1 MRGVMA
7 AIPLAR
13 SAAMSTWRTSAIV
26 SIAGFSLI
34 ECLVALVVL
43 AMGMLG
49 TATLILEGLRNAHL
63 ALLRTQA
70 VNLVSDMIERI
81 RANPSAGPAYECA
94 AYTAG
99 AADAGGP
106 AEHGCASNDAVL
118 GTLCTPAEL
127 AEDDLARW
135 VRAARATLP
144 QNDDA
149 CAANVSYIAAGA
161 AGDVARYRVSVS
173 WLARGEPAPLMYESD
188 LLLASLR

>member
-1 MRGVMA
+1 MRGVIGG
-7 AIPLAR
+7 IPRAR
-13 SAAMSTWRTSAIV
+13 SAATPTRRSAAIV

-99 AADAGGP
+99 DSDAGGP
-106 AEHGCASNDAVL
+106 AEHGCASDDANL
-118 GTLCTPAEL
+118 AMPCTPIEL

-135 VRAARATLP
+135 VRAARASLP

-149 CAANVSYIAAGA
+149 CAANVSYIAAGT
-161 AGDVARYRVSVS
+161 AGEVARYRVSVS